1 MGRRRRPSHDLEEPC
16 FLVIWKLC
24 PAPCPPGRLQ
34 GLALPS
40 DPFRYLLFRSFEMT
54 LVYED
59 IPVEYVFDFSALDRL
74 DVVVKLEGLRTAL
87 AVAVSIYSLLV

>member
-1 MGRRRRPSHDLEEPC
+1 
-16 FLVIWKLC
+16 
-24 PAPCPPGRLQ
+24 
-34 GLALPS
+34 
-40 DPFRYLLFRSFEMT
+40 MT